1 MKPARRPS
9 FLAGVCFFF
18 FLVLNLA
25 KVQSSTPTPSLDER
39 VTDLEKRLNALESI
53 PAVALALKLKTQ
65 TNQNA
70 AAQSPTPRSDSPFEL
85 VDWNFS
91 FEVDK
96 YNQAHYKITYTLKN
110 RADKTIK
117 LNQSAI
123 EFRDL
128 LGEKVY
134 GIKVNQD
141 LKMPPGKEITDT
153 GYYDANPFILPGQM
167 RLKEMAKENVKA
179 ELVVS
184 KAVFSDNSIYPTQD
198 SK

>member
-1 MKPARRPS
+1 MKSARSPS
-9 FLAGVCFFF
+9 VLQGVCFCTFF
-18 FLVLNLA
+18 ALNVA
-25 KVQSSTPTPSLDER
+25 NAQSPTPRPSVEQR
-39 VTDLEKRLNALESI
+39 VTDLEKRLSALESI
-53 PAVALALKLKTQ
+53 TAIALALKLKTQ
-65 TNQNA
+65 TNQDA
-70 AAQSPTPRSDSPFEL
+70 AAPSPTPRSDSPIEL

-91 FEVDK
+91 FEVGQ
-96 YNQAHYKITYTLKN
+96 YNQSHYKITYTLKN
-110 RADKTIK
+110 RADKAIK

-134 GIKVNQD
+134 GIRVSQD

-153 GYYDANPFILPGQM
+153 GYYDANPFIPSQM

-184 KAVFSDNSIYPTQD
+184 KAVFSDNSIYSAQD